1 MSDAEQLRFQAF
13 LSATSAE
20 ARDWIA
26 YLEFEEAIREA
37 SRSAAMVSVF
47 DAGPEG
53 DRERCALEL
62 AFSEILFNAL
72 SCVDL
77 GTIIANAHG
86 VGLAVR
92 FGVIDPKAESVDW
105 INDNEDFERLAA
117 QGHAAQ
123 QADDDRRLAAASAKT
138 SHGSIPSED

>member
-1 MSDAEQLRFQAF
+1 MSDAEELRFKAF

-37 SRSAAMVSVF
+37 SRSAAMVNVY

-62 AFSEILFNAL
+62 AFTEILFNAL

-105 INDNEDFERLAA
+105 RLFRNSGGNKHGPHRGTS
-117 QGHAAQ
+117 QG
-123 QADDDRRLAAASAKT
+123 RRGGSRWPGGTA
-138 SHGSIPSED
+138 HGSESPRPAF